1 MSLVQL
7 QKVKNSY
14 VISNKIKIKYGIM
27 DGYVM
32 FMVSVILSLETEV
45 IKHFKTRRYWYF
57 EFYLTTWDKEIINS
71 IEKK

>member
-1 MSLVQL
+1 
-7 QKVKNSY
+7 
-14 VISNKIKIKYGIM
+14 M